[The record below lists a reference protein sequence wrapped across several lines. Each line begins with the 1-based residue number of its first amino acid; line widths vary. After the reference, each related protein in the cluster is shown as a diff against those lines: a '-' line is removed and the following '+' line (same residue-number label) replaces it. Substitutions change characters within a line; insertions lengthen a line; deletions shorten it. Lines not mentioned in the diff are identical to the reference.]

1 MLKRLGELSE
11 TEFKK
16 SLGQGTFR
24 LSVGRFALRIASRI
38 PELQAGLRQVYGHY
52 PISTNGG
59 YYDYD
64 IGVQPASFVRQWLR
78 RNAVFSLSGQAP
90 FLPMPA
96 ENTHALFEWGLNWTI
111 SSSVH
116 QYLMLHSA
124 VLEKHGKGLLLSAYS
139 GSGKSTLAGELAMRD
154 WRLFSD
160 ELALL
165 DGPQLRLIPFP
176 RPVSLKN
183 QSIEVIANRHQG
195 ARFGPI
201 ARDTQKGTIAHLCA
215 PNDSVDRAH
224 ETAPPSLIVF
234 PKWTAGASLRVSPL
248 GAGQAAMRLID
259 QAFNYSVLGRL
270 GFSMLADLVTAAKA
284 WELEYSNLDDAVD
297 ALDTLI
303 ADND

>member
-1 MLKRLGELSE
+1 MLRLGDVSDAV
-11 TEFKK
+11 FKH
-16 SLGQGTFR
+16 SLTDGMFR
-24 LSVGRFALRIASRI
+24 LQVGAFSLRIQSRV
-38 PELQAGLRQVYGHY
+38 PELQSGLRQVYGHY
-52 PISTNGG
+52 PIFTDGG
-59 YYDYD
+59 FYDYD
-64 IGVQPASFVRQWLR
+64 LEIRPASVARHWLR
-78 RNAVFSLSGQAP
+78 RNAVFCLSGQSP

-96 ENTHALFEWGLNWTI
+96 ENTHALFEWGLNWTV

-124 VLEKHGKGLLLSAYS
+124 VLEKHGRGLLLSAYS
-139 GSGKSTLAGELAMRD
+139 GSGKSTLAAELAMRD

-183 QSIEVIANRHQG
+183 QSIEVITNRHQG

-270 GFSMLADLVTAAKA
+270 GFSMLANLVTAAKA

-303 ADND
+303 ADDA